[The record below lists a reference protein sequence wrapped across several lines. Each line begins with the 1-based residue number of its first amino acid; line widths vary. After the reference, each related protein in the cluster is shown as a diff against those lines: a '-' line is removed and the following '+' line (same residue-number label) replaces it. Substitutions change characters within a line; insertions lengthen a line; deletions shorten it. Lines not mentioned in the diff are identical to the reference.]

1 MNDLN
6 YQEDSVF
13 LKAKQPDYSFCI
25 NDEKWRLNRNSI
37 VNVEAVSLLLEPK
50 LIDGYLN
57 TLAFYACRYSPSYVL
72 KINNA
77 MTDFIGKVSPDYI
90 DESVIL
96 NYRASLSKWEIQN
109 LVSLRCFFTKW
120 HSLGY
125 YGIDEKVITLLKATR
140 LKVKEA
146 GNIIRQDNPD
156 KGALTDNEH
165 DIFNK
170 AIYSAY
176 RNKKIALHEFS
187 AALLLSFSGRRSLQ
201 ITSLKLKDIVK
212 EKTHNGEVRFFINIP
227 RIKQGL
233 RFRQA
238 FRSLNVNKSLFDI
251 LSQQASASVE
261 LIESHIGR
269 ALTPAEKDEVPVFPD
284 RTRCKILVGK
294 EKILDLLVSDR
305 LHASKHTVDI
315 ILKKVIKKEN
325 VISERTAQPMKM
337 SAHRLRYTIGTR
349 LAREGCSVQIIAELL
364 DHSSIASAGVYIE
377 NLPDNAE
384 RISQAVSEKLA
395 FLADVFLGKVEGDRV
410 SGNHGLL
417 TKKTCSSC
425 VDTSTIPCH
434 SCIYFRPLH
443 NNADNKEVI
452 YE

>member
-6 YQEDSVF
+6 YQEERVF

-25 NDEKWRLNRNSI
+25 NDEKWRLNRNSL

-50 LIDGYLN
+50 LIEGYLN

-90 DESVIL
+90 DESAIL
-96 NYRASLSKWEIQN
+96 NYRTSLSKWKMQY

-120 HSLGY
+120 YSLGY

-146 GNIIRQDNPD
+146 GDIIRQDNPD

-165 DIFNK
+165 KALNQ

-176 RNKKIALHEFS
+176 RNKKISLHEFS
-187 AALLLSFSGRRSLQ
+187 AALLVSFSGRRPLQ

-212 EKTHNGEVRFFINIP
+212 ERTRNGEMKFLINIP
-227 RIKQGL
+227 RVKQGL
-233 RFRQA
+233 GFREA
-238 FRSLNVNKSLFDI
+238 FRLLNVSKSLFDI
-251 LSQQASASVE
+251 LSQQASASVA
-261 LIESHIGR
+261 LIESQIGR
-269 ALTPAEKDEVPVFPD
+269 ALKSAEKDEVPVFPD
-284 RTRCKILVGK
+284 RTHCKILVGK

-305 LHASKHTVDI
+305 LHASKHIVDI
-315 ILKKVIKKEN
+315 ILKRIIKKEN

-349 LAREGCSVQIIAELL
+349 LAREGCSVQVIAELL
-364 DHSSIASAGVYIE
+364 DHSSIASAGIYIE

-384 RISQAVSEKLA
+384 KISQAVSEKLA
-395 FLADVFLGKVEGDRV
+395 FLADVFLGKVEGDRA

-417 TKKTCSSC
+417 TKKACSSC

-443 NNADNKEVI
+443 DNADNKEVI